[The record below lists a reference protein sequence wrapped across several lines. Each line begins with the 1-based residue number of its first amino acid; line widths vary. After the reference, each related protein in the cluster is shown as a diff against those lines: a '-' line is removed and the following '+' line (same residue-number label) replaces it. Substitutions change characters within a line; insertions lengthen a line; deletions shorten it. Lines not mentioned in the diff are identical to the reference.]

1 MKYKVTYINVDGDY
15 QKCWLDATS
24 VEDAR
29 VHVSQAYW
37 DIKEIISITRL
48 N

>member
-1 MKYKVTYINVDGDY
+1 MKYKVTYIDVDGDY
-15 QKCWLDATS
+15 QKCWVEATS

-29 VHVSQAYW
+29 LQVSQEYW
-37 DIKEIISITRL
+37 NIKEIISINRL